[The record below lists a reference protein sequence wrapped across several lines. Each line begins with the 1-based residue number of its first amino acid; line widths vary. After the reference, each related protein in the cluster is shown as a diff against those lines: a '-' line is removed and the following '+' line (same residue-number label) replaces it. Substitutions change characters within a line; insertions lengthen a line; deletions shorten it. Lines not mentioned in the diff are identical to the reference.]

1 MLFNLAMNG
10 DDKVVSPV
18 GPFFRLD
25 APLDQFL
32 ELWHIVIVD
41 KYSTILIVE
50 PMALETRDV

>member
-1 MLFNLAMNG
+1 MNG
-10 DDKVVSPV
+10 DDKIISPV